1 MILHSCSSSYIII
14 FLHNLVIAQMPF
26 RYGLEE
32 RCQSINA
39 GSTCRR
45 KTTLTTGSTF
55 ASKVSAFLFFYDLV
69 VIFNIFY

>member
-1 MILHSCSSSYIII
+1 
-14 FLHNLVIAQMPF
+14 MPF